1 MNMAQES
8 ESNPT
13 HDARRRLA
21 LRLLPLLDLTSLGE
35 DDTPQQIEALCA
47 SAQTAHGVPAAVCV
61 YPEHIT
67 TADRALRGCGVRIA
81 TVVNFP
87 DGSSNRERVLRETRR
102 AIAAG
107 ANEID
112 LVLPSQ
118 LESAGDRVAAQ
129 QLVAACREICGSG
142 IALKLILETGL
153 LQTPE
158 RIRAACAI
166 GLAAH
171 VDFLKTS
178 TGKVPVNATL
188 EASAVMLD
196 AIAQAGG
203 RCGIKLAGGIRE
215 LEQAAA
221 YLDQAGA
228 QFGESW
234 VTPEHFRIGASSLFA
249 EIVAALAPESAR

>member
-13 HDARRRLA
+13 PDARRRLA

-118 LESAGDRVAAQ
+118 LDTAADRVAAQ
-129 QLVAACREICGSG
+129 QQV
-142 IALKLILETGL
+142 
-153 LQTPE
+153 
-158 RIRAACAI
+158 
-166 GLAAH
+166 
-171 VDFLKTS
+171 
-178 TGKVPVNATL
+178 
-188 EASAVMLD
+188 
-196 AIAQAGG
+196 
-203 RCGIKLAGGIRE
+203 
-215 LEQAAA
+215 AA
-221 YLDQAGA
+221 YLDQTTHK
-228 QFGESW
+228 FGESW
-234 VTPEHFRIGASSLFA
+234 VTPEHIRIGASRLFGDIFA
-249 EIVAALAPESAR
+249 TLAPGSTR